1 MSFEILFQF
10 FINGLVLSFIY
21 SLVAIGFTLY
31 FGVIDIIKFSHG
43 DFLMLSSFLFLALI
57 NFLFKDNGS
66 IYYLSSLILTF
77 FAMAIVGFLIAKY
90 LIYPFRNS
98 NKINSLLMT
107 LMLGLFVR
115 EATRLIYPNGS
126 NPQAFFNP
134 IQNISFDFLGVYLRL
149 DSLLIIIFGLV
160 IFLSLYF
167 FISKTKLGI
176 SIRAVSQ
183 DQVTASLMG
192 INTKRIIYI
201 TFSLGAILACFAGI
215 SNAIYYSEV
224 NFSVGLWLGV
234 IGFTSAVVGGL
245 GSIWGAII
253 GGFLFAFLQMFGAI
267 FFQVPAY
274 KDVFAFFIIIIIMII
289 KPTGIIQESAVKR
302 V

>member
-77 FAMAIVGFLIAKY
+77 SAMAIIGFLIAKY

-107 LMLGLFVR
+107 LMLR
-115 EATRLIYPNGS
+115 
-126 NPQAFFNP
+126 AFCKR
-134 IQNISFDFLGVYLRL
+134 SHTL
-149 DSLLIIIFGLV
+149 DIP
-160 IFLSLYF
+160 
-167 FISKTKLGI
+167 
-176 SIRAVSQ
+176 
-183 DQVTASLMG
+183 
-192 INTKRIIYI
+192 KRI
-201 TFSLGAILACFAGI
+201 
-215 SNAIYYSEV
+215 
-224 NFSVGLWLGV
+224 
-234 IGFTSAVVGGL
+234 
-245 GSIWGAII
+245 
-253 GGFLFAFLQMFGAI
+253 
-267 FFQVPAY
+267 
-274 KDVFAFFIIIIIMII
+274 
-289 KPTGIIQESAVKR
+289 
-302 V
+302 

>member
-1 MSFEILFQF
+1 
-10 FINGLVLSFIY
+10 
-21 SLVAIGFTLY
+21 
-31 FGVIDIIKFSHG
+31 
-43 DFLMLSSFLFLALI
+43 
-57 NFLFKDNGS
+57 
-66 IYYLSSLILTF
+66 
-77 FAMAIVGFLIAKY
+77 
-90 LIYPFRNS
+90 
-98 NKINSLLMT
+98 
-107 LMLGLFVR
+107 MLGLFVR

-149 DSLLIIIFGLV
+149 DSLLIIIFGLI

-176 SIRAVSQ
+176 SIERSQ

-224 NFSVGLWLGV
+224 NFS
-234 IGFTSAVVGGL
+234 IGCGL
-245 GSIWGAII
+245 G
-253 GGFLFAFLQMFGAI
+253 
-267 FFQVPAY
+267 
-274 KDVFAFFIIIIIMII
+274 
-289 KPTGIIQESAVKR
+289 
-302 V
+302 